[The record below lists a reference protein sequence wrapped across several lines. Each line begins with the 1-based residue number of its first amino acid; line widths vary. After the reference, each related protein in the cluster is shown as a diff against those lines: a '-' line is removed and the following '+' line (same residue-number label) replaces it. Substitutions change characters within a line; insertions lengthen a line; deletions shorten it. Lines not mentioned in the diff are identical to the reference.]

1 MDLAIASISVG
12 GMPLPSSMTV
22 IVLFHNLG
30 AMADDALRS
39 LTASIDPRIHYLLI
53 DDASTDGTTEKVQRA
68 AIAMPRTEA
77 LLLHHNRGPAAARN
91 LGMSRVRTS
100 HFTFLDGDDWV
111 ADGYY
116 PALFDSVLATGLDW
130 VRTDHILCTGTERIV
145 GRIPDGN
152 RAGRI
157 GRPRDSILPG
167 ARTTSV
173 DMAHSWSGVYHRRL
187 YEAGFMHF
195 PESLRSAE
203 DRPFIWELHLNVE
216 AFTISDV
223 VGLHYRRG
231 LTDSLTQTRSDSQLA
246 ITESMRRV
254 RDIVAADHEAD
265 RFMPKVVRT
274 WAGLLAWHWTYRARL
289 ASPVRRRFILEAADL
304 LDEADPELLA
314 EVLRAM
320 PESRRQAVGALRRQ
334 GELMRTRSEM
344 WGGSI
349 PDRFSLGLR
358 GARRRKG
365 PDESVAAAEPVLV
378 EEAEERHTAPE
389 PEDEVFNE
397 DTVPLTEAE
406 LFDEELSDGEYG
418 REAQFEDSRSSRSQ
432 AHFDRA
438 QFDREPRDDAS
449 AEEAAPARNAASFRD
464 AGAGFED
471 YEDTGSIEIAWLA
484 RRGGDASDAG
494 REDTANL
501 EPTRPLDRRELGFD
515 DSDHLGTDHS
525 VPIRLTDPI
534 ENTGPIAGAA
544 GLQTGDM
551 VIGEDV
557 TEDSIALAEALGL
570 RPPRGRNDPRRRNGD
585 QR

>member
-1 MDLAIASISVG
+1 
-12 GMPLPSSMTV
+12 MPLPSSMTV

-53 DDASTDGTTEKVQRA
+53 DDASTDGTTEKVQNA
-68 AIAMPRTEA
+68 AIRMPRTEA
-77 LLLHHNRGPAAARN
+77 LLLHTNRGPAAARN
-91 LGMSRVRTS
+91 LGMSRVHTS

-195 PESLRSAE
+195 PETLRSAE
-203 DRPFIWELHLNVE
+203 DRPFIWQLHLNVE

-223 VGLHYRRG
+223 LGLHYRRG
-231 LTDSLTQTRSDSQLA
+231 LSDSLTQTASDSQLA

-289 ASPVRRRFILEAADL
+289 TSPVRRRFILEAADL

-334 GELMRTRSEM
+334 GELMRTRREM

-349 PDRFSLGLR
+349 PDRLSLGLR
-358 GARRRKG
+358 EGRRRAG
-365 PDESVAAAEPVLV
+365 PDDSVDAAEPVLV
-378 EEAEERHTAPE
+378 EESEERPTGPA
-389 PEDEVFNE
+389 PEDEVAGE
-397 DTVPLTEAE
+397 DTVPLTPEMFAD
-406 LFDEELSDGEYG
+406 FGSD
-418 REAQFEDSRSSRSQ
+418 
-432 AHFDRA
+432 H
-438 QFDREPRDDAS
+438 
-449 AEEAAPARNAASFRD
+449 
-464 AGAGFED
+464 
-471 YEDTGSIEIAWLA
+471 EDTGPIEIAWL
-484 RRGGDASDAG
+484 RRTGPQSGDHAG
-494 REDTANL
+494 ESGAAGSTTEAL
-501 EPTRPLDRRELGFD
+501 EPTRPLDPAELEQLRRGGAEHSVGIEH
-515 DSDHLGTDHS
+515 SAGIEHS

-544 GLQTGDM
+544 GLQSGDT

-557 TEDSIALAEALGL
+557 TEDSIALAEASGQWDPG
-570 RPPRGRNDPRRRNGD
+570 RPGNSGDTARTGTDTEGGR
-585 QR
+585 

>member
-1 MDLAIASISVG
+1 
-12 GMPLPSSMTV
+12 MPLPSSMTV

-68 AIAMPRTEA
+68 AIRMPRTEA
-77 LLLHHNRGPAAARN
+77 LLLHTNRGPAAARN
-91 LGMSRVRTS
+91 LGMSRVHTS

-195 PESLRSAE
+195 PETLRSAE
-203 DRPFIWELHLNVE
+203 DRPFIWQLHLNVE

-223 VGLHYRRG
+223 LGLHYRRG
-231 LTDSLTQTRSDSQLA
+231 LSDSLTQTASDSQLA

-289 ASPVRRRFILEAADL
+289 TPPVRRRFILEAADL
-304 LDEADPELLA
+304 LDEAEPELLA

-334 GELMRTRSEM
+334 GELMRTRREM

-349 PDRFSLGLR
+349 PDRLSLRPSEGRR
-358 GARRRKG
+358 GPG
-365 PDESVAAAEPVLV
+365 PDDSVGATEPVLV
-378 EEAEERHTAPE
+378 EESEERPTGPAPE
-389 PEDEVFNE
+389 EEVAGE
-397 DTVPLTEAE
+397 DTVPLTPEMFAD
-406 LFDEELSDGEYG
+406 FGSD
-418 REAQFEDSRSSRSQ
+418 
-432 AHFDRA
+432 H
-438 QFDREPRDDAS
+438 
-449 AEEAAPARNAASFRD
+449 
-464 AGAGFED
+464 
-471 YEDTGSIEIAWLA
+471 EDTGPIEISWL
-484 RRGGDASDAG
+484 RRSGPQPGDHTGEPGTAGSTTEASTT
-494 REDTANL
+494 ESL
-501 EPTRPLDRRELGFD
+501 EPTRPLDPAELEQLRRGAAEHGV
-515 DSDHLGTDHS
+515 GIEHS

-544 GLQTGDM
+544 GLQRGDT

-557 TEDSIALAEALGL
+557 TEDSIALAEASGQWDSG
-570 RPPRGRNDPRRRNGD
+570 RPGNSGDTGSTGTDTEGGR
-585 QR
+585 

>member
-1 MDLAIASISVG
+1 MASISVG
-12 GMPLPSSMTV
+12 AMPLPSSMTV

-53 DDASTDGTTEKVQRA
+53 DDASSDGTTEKVQRA

-77 LLLHHNRGPAAARN
+77 LLLHNNRGPAAARN
-91 LGMSRVRTS
+91 LGMSRVQTS

-203 DRPFIWELHLNVE
+203 DRPFIWDLHLNVE

-223 VGLHYRRG
+223 LGLHYRRG
-231 LTDSLTQTRSDSQLA
+231 VTESLTQTRSDTQLA

-344 WGGSI
+344 WGGAI

-358 GARRRKG
+358 GGRRRKG

-378 EEAEERHTAPE
+378 EEAEQRHRSPE

-397 DTVPLTEAE
+397 DTVPLTQAQ
-406 LFDEELSDGEYG
+406 LFGDDPFSDDTGVATG
-418 REAQFEDSRSSRSQ
+418 GDGAQFEDSRASRSQ
-432 AHFDRA
+432 A
-438 QFDREPRDDAS
+438 QFDGSGEAGT
-449 AEEAAPARNAASFRD
+449 AEDAAPLPNPSSYRD
-464 AGAGFED
+464 AGSGFED
-471 YEDTGSIEIAWLA
+471 YEDTGSIEIAWL
-484 RRGGDASDAG
+484 RGGGDSSPSG
-494 REDTANL
+494 YEDTASL

-515 DSDHLGTDHS
+515 TEHS
-525 VPIRLTDPI
+525 VPIRLTDPV
-534 ENTGPIAGAA
+534 ENTGPIRGAA
-544 GLQTGDM
+544 GLQTGDT

-570 RPPRGRNDPRRRNGD
+570 RPPEGPQDRRPPHHQDGA